1 MSVNS
6 ATENIQDFSIR
17 YPVILYNLFY
27 GPSIVIPIEPVKL
40 TRTYTAQCPIC
51 NQRTDTTDSNMREVY
66 CINCMDILTKSIIKI
81 QRWYRYI

>member
-27 GPSIVIPIEPVKL
+27 GPSIVIPIEPIKPVKL

-51 NQRTDTTDSNMREVY
+51 NQRTDTTDSSMREVY
-66 CINCMDILTKSIIKI
+66 CIN
-81 QRWYRYI
+81 

>member
-1 MSVNS
+1 MSINS
-6 ATENIQDFSIR
+6 ATEKQDFSIR
-17 YPVILYNLFY
+17 SPVILYNLFY
-27 GPSIVIPIEPVKL
+27 GPSIVIPIVKL

-81 QRWYRYI
+81 QRWYRSI

>member
-6 ATENIQDFSIR
+6 AIQDFSIR

-27 GPSIVIPIEPVKL
+27 GPSIVIPIPIEPVKL
-40 TRTYTAQCPIC
+40 TRTYTTQCPIC

-81 QRWYRYI
+81 QRWYRSI